1 MCGIAGYFDYRGQF
15 LNSSEHLIKEMT
27 QAINHRGP
35 DYQGEWLSEDRR
47 LILGHQRLSIIDL
60 SIEGNQPML
69 SSSGRYVLVFNGE
82 IYNFKKLK
90 NLLNFKDWRGSSDS
104 EVLLQVIEEKGLNS
118 ALPLIEGMFAIALWD
133 KKKNELSLVRDRLG
147 EKPLYYGVHN
157 HTFLFASELK
167 GIKAHPAFC
176 NELDNESASLY
187 FKYGYIPGNKSIYK
201 NISKVLPGEILT
213 FDFSSEHFSTT
224 YNGSYWNLSD
234 SIDEAS
240 KINVSDNLSSLTD
253 QLETLLTD
261 VIRDESIADV
271 PLGSFL
277 SGGIDSSLITSIL
290 QRESGN
296 RIETFSIG
304 YLNKDYDES
313 NYARSV
319 AKHLKTK
326 HNELILD
333 ANDLKNTI
341 PKVPKLFDEPFGDP
355 SSVPT
360 FIVSDFAKTK
370 LKVCL
375 SGDGGDELFGG
386 YTRYIRSQN
395 IWSKINLIPE
405 TLRNLTSKAIQY
417 PANLGF
423 KSDYFMKLQR
433 LQLYL
438 KCNSLADIY
447 QLQSQIPDSEINNFL
462 NIKPSNV
469 EVSIPSQLSE
479 FERMLYVDLKT
490 YLPDDI
496 LVKVDRSAMA
506 VSLETRA
513 PFLNH
518 KVVEFAFSLPVQ
530 FKYHDK
536 LGKVILRKL
545 LERHMPL
552 DLFDRPK
559 MGFGIP
565 IDEWIK
571 SDLRDWALDNLSNN
585 QLQRSGIF
593 KPEIIRKRLEEHI
606 QGTKKWHYFLWK
618 VLMFIEWQN
627 HNQISYK

>member
-1 MCGIAGYFDYRGQF
+1 M
-15 LNSSEHLIKEMT
+15 
-27 QAINHRGP
+27 
-35 DYQGEWLSEDRR
+35 
-47 LILGHQRLSIIDL
+47 
-60 SIEGNQPML
+60 
-69 SSSGRYVLVFNGE
+69 
-82 IYNFKKLK
+82 
-90 NLLNFKDWRGSSDS
+90 
-104 EVLLQVIEEKGLNS
+104 
-118 ALPLIEGMFAIALWD
+118 
-133 KKKNELSLVRDRLG
+133 
-147 EKPLYYGVHN
+147 
-157 HTFLFASELK
+157 
-167 GIKAHPAFC
+167 
-176 NELDNESASLY
+176 
-187 FKYGYIPGNKSIYK
+187 
-201 NISKVLPGEILT
+201 
-213 FDFSSEHFSTT
+213 
-224 YNGSYWNLSD
+224 
-234 SIDEAS
+234 
-240 KINVSDNLSSLTD
+240 
-253 QLETLLTD
+253 
-261 VIRDESIADV
+261 
-271 PLGSFL
+271 
-277 SGGIDSSLITSIL
+277 

-313 NYARSV
+313 SYARSV

-341 PKVPKLFDEPFGDP
+341 PKLPKLFDEPFGDP

-386 YTRYIRSQN
+386 YSRYIRSQN

-417 PANLGF
+417 PENLGF
-423 KSDYFMKLQR
+423 NSDYFMKLQR

-462 NIKPSNV
+462 KIKPSNV
-469 EVSIPSQLSE
+469 ELSIPSQLSE

-518 KVVEFAFSLPVQ
+518 KVVEFAFNLPVQ

-536 LGKVILRKL
+536 LGKIILRKL
-545 LERHMPL
+545 LERHIPL
-552 DLFDRPK
+552 ELFDRPK

-565 IDEWIK
+565 IDDWIK
-571 SDLRDWALDNLSNN
+571 SDLKDWALDNLSIN

-606 QGTKKWHYFLWK
+606 QGKKKWHYFLWK